1 MLDRIQEVRVSSRE
15 LDLLSRSLKG
25 DYTVLRSDFLAPDL
39 LKDGQKWLKSVSD
52 TAKKEKAKFVV
63 VVGIVKN

>member
-1 MLDRIQEVRVSSRE
+1 MSSRE

-25 DYTVLRSDFLAPDL
+25 NYTVMRSDLLSEDL

-52 TAKKEKAKFVV
+52 TAKKEKAKFVTV
-63 VVGIVKN
+63 VAIVKQ

>member
-1 MLDRIQEVRVSSRE
+1 MSSRD

-25 DYTVLRSDFLAPDL
+25 DYTVMRSDLLSEDL

-52 TAKKEKAKFVV
+52 TAKKEKARFVTV
-63 VVGIVKN
+63 VAVIRN

>member
-1 MLDRIQEVRVSSRE
+1 MSSRE

-25 DYTVLRSDFLAPDL
+25 DYTVMRSDLLSEDL

-52 TAKKEKAKFVV
+52 TAKKEKAKFVTV
-63 VVGIVKN
+63 VAVVRN

>member
-1 MLDRIQEVRVSSRE
+1 MSSRE

-25 DYTVLRSDFLAPDL
+25 NYTVMRSDLLSEDL

-52 TAKKEKAKFVV
+52 TAKKEKAKFVTLVAV
-63 VVGIVKN
+63 VRN

>member
-1 MLDRIQEVRVSSRE
+1 VPDRIQEVRVSSRE

-25 DYTVLRSDFLAPDL
+25 DYTVLRNDFLAPDL

-52 TAKKEKAKFVV
+52 TAKKEKARFVTV
-63 VVGIVKN
+63 VAVVRN

>member
-1 MLDRIQEVRVSSRE
+1 MQEVRVSSRE

-52 TAKKEKAKFVV
+52 TAKKDKARFVV
-63 VVGIVKN
+63 LVGIVKE

>member
-1 MLDRIQEVRVSSRE
+1 MRVSSRE

-25 DYTVLRSDFLAPDL
+25 DYTMLRSDFLAPDL

-52 TAKKEKAKFVV
+52 TAKKDKARFVTV
-63 VVGIVKN
+63 VAVVRN

>member
-1 MLDRIQEVRVSSRE
+1 MSSRE
-15 LDLLSRSLKG
+15 LDLLSRSLKS

-52 TAKKEKAKFVV
+52 TAKKDKARFVTV
-63 VVGIVKN
+63 VAVVRD

>member
-1 MLDRIQEVRVSSRE
+1 MSSRE

-25 DYTVLRSDFLAPDL
+25 NYTVMRSDLLSEDL

-52 TAKKEKAKFVV
+52 TAKKEKAKFVTLV
-63 VVGIVKN
+63 AVAKE